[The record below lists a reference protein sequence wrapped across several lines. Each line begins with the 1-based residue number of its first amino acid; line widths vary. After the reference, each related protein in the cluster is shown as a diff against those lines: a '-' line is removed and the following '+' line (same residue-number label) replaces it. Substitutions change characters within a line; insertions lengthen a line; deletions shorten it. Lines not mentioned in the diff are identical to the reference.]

1 MLNFII
7 ASVNNLNIEEINICD
22 PENTTLKVFQV
33 IGYILFILKILVPI
47 IIIILGIIEFGK
59 AALSGDEKANTTSF
73 KTLMMKIVAGIM
85 IFFIPTVLD
94 FALSMVQGTK
104 DVALKYE
111 GCTTCMLDPFSEDC
125 KPKNLTD

>member
-22 PENTTLKVFQV
+22 PENTTLKAFQV

-85 IFFIPTVLD
+85 IFFIPTV
-94 FALSMVQGTK
+94 FFTEYIFIKRTSVGTYVTVWIQCGK
-104 DVALKYE
+104 ERTGVVYLR
-111 GCTTCMLDPFSEDC
+111 PF
-125 KPKNLTD
+125 KPGT

>member
-1 MLNFII
+1 MLNFVL
-7 ASVNNLNIEEINICD
+7 ASVNNLNIEEINICSS
-22 PENTTLKVFQV
+22 ENTTLKVFQV

-47 IIIILGIIEFGK
+47 IIIVLGIIEFGK

-73 KTLMMKIVAGIM
+73 KTLMMRIITGVT
-85 IFFIPTVLD
+85 IFFIPTILD
-94 FALSMVQGTK
+94 FALSLVQGTK
-104 DVALKYE
+104 DAASKYD

>member
-1 MLNFII
+1 MLNFVL
-7 ASVNNLNIEEINICD
+7 ASVNNLNIEEINICSS
-22 PENTTLKVFQV
+22 ENTTLKVFQV

-47 IIIILGIIEFGK
+47 IIIVLGVIEFGK

-73 KTLMMKIVAGIM
+73 KTLMMRIITGVT
-85 IFFIPTVLD
+85 IFFIPTILD
-94 FALSMVQGTK
+94 FALSLVQETK
-104 DVALKYE
+104 DAASKYD

>member
-1 MLNFII
+1 MLNFVLG
-7 ASVNNLNIEEINICD
+7 SVNNLNIEEINICSS
-22 PENTTLKVFQV
+22 ENTTLKVFQV

-47 IIIILGIIEFGK
+47 IIIVLGVIEFGK

-73 KTLMMKIVAGIM
+73 KTLMMRIITGVT
-85 IFFIPTVLD
+85 IFFIPTILD
-94 FALSMVQGTK
+94 FALSLVQGTK
-104 DVALKYE
+104 DAASKYD

>member
-22 PENTTLKVFQV
+22 PENTTLKAFQV

-73 KTLMMKIVAGIM
+73 KTLMMKIITGIM

-94 FALSMVQGTK
+94 FALSMVQ
-104 DVALKYE
+104 
-111 GCTTCMLDPFSEDC
+111 
-125 KPKNLTD
+125 

>member
-1 MLNFII
+1 MK
-7 ASVNNLNIEEINICD
+7 A
-22 PENTTLKVFQV
+22 FQV

-73 KTLMMKIVAGIM
+73 KTLMMKIITGIM

-104 DVALKYE
+104 DTASKYE

>member
-73 KTLMMKIVAGIM
+73 KTLMMKIIAGIM

-104 DVALKYE
+104 DAALKYE
-111 GCTTCMLDPFSEDC
+111 GCTTCMLDPISEDS
-125 KPKNLTD
+125 KPKNITD